1 MADSAI
7 TKKALA
13 NAIKKLIADMPFK
26 KISISDICDECNMNR
41 KSFYYHFRDK
51 YDLVN
56 WIFDTEFTSTT
67 QSDDNENEIQKLC
80 RYLYIN
86 RDFYRRAF
94 RIEGQNSFRSH
105 FYEIIKK
112 YVCTKIQISPTDP
125 ARDIKISFYTDG
137 LVCSIERWMLEHDDT
152 SPDDF
157 YHLLCSVNATH
168 TK

>member
-13 NAIKKLIADMPFK
+13 NALKKLLLEIPFK

-41 KSFYYHFRDK
+41 KSFYYHFKDK
-51 YDLVN
+51 YDLVR
-56 WIFDTEFTSTT
+56 WIFDTEASAFLS
-67 QSDDNENEIQKLC
+67 SAENEHLIMELC

-94 RIEGQNSFRSH
+94 KIEGQNSLHSH
-105 FYEIIKK
+105 FRDLSRKYIIHRS
-112 YVCTKIQISPTDP
+112 TQTLSEPMS
-125 ARDIKISFYTDG
+125 DIKVNFYTDG
-137 LVCSIERWMLEHDDT
+137 FVCAIERWITSHDPM
-152 SPDDF
+152 SPDSF
-157 YHLLCSVNATH
+157 YHLLRSITQS